1 MQFSLEPR
9 ISWGDVLMTTGLVIS
24 GVIAFGAV
32 SEGVALNASAI
43 EVVENDLRQ
52 LTQDH
57 RERLQLERADRELM
71 RSEMREDLRAI
82 SEKLDRII
90 ESRLIAEIDA

>member
-24 GVIAFGAV
+24 GVIAFGQV
-32 SEGVALNASAI
+32 SEGVTLNASAI
-43 EVVENDLRQ
+43 EVIDGDIRQ
-52 LTQDH
+52 LAQDH
-57 RERLQLERADRELM
+57 RNRLQLERADRERM
-71 RSEMREDLRAI
+71 RLEMREDLRAI

-90 ESRLIAEIDA
+90 ESKLLESEGT

>member
-24 GVIAFGAV
+24 GVVAFGAV

-43 EVVENDLRQ
+43 EVVESDIRQ
-52 LTQDH
+52 LTEDH
-57 RERLQLERADRELM
+57 RERLQLERADREQM

>member
-32 SEGVALNASAI
+32 AEGVALNASAI
-43 EVVENDLRQ
+43 EVVESDIRQ
-52 LTQDH
+52 LTEDH
-57 RERLQLERADRELM
+57 RERLQLERADREQM

>member
-32 SEGVALNASAI
+32 SEGVALNANAI
-43 EVVENDLRQ
+43 EVVESDIHQ
-52 LTQDH
+52 LTEDH
-57 RERLQLERADRELM
+57 RERLQLERADRDQM